1 MLSSDKEFFESKE
14 FQDLLEKYL
23 RTKGNGTPYFEI
35 DELSDIFAYHLF
47 CGDIE
52 SAKEVLAIAWRI
64 HPASDELKKMEVRM
78 CIACNNYDNALER
91 LSTISFSD
99 NDVEMLKAEVFYAL
113 KDFKAVHRIAEKIL
127 KNNDIRDEI
136 SYDALELMLDCGFAQ
151 DVLQMTENALTLYPD
166 NKPLWEVKAEAL
178 IEMQHTD
185 EAISI
190 YNDLLDKDPYSTFYW
205 EQLGHIYYM
214 CRRYGKALDCFD
226 YELSIDNGIDYAKM
240 MQAYCYYHLHDYDKA
255 LQLFGSLNAN
265 NSENGTHYFY
275 IALILWEIGDSNEAY
290 TILNKLSLVLD
301 EECIEQVLTR
311 INLSVILDDEGEREE
326 AEEHLKKALSS
337 APENT
342 KQLILN
348 HKTLYELRDK
358 ENLTFADMNILEVK
372 DWKRHETFQ
381 ALGEFYMRQRRHHL
395 AKIAFIEARKT
406 CHDTAD
412 IDAYLA
418 YIYFTEGESTLATEC
433 IESAIEG
440 RSNLLFELFGMTY
453 DAAVNANKFSQMIGL
468 R

>member
-1 MLSSDKEFFESKE
+1 MISSDKEFFESKE
-14 FQDLLEKYL
+14 FQNLLEKYL

-52 SAKEVLAIAWRI
+52 SAKEALDIAWRI
-64 HPASDELKKMEVRM
+64 HPSSDELKKMEVRM
-78 CIACNNYDNALER
+78 FIACNDYNAALER
-91 LSTISFSD
+91 LSAIPFSD

-113 KDFKAVHRIAEKIL
+113 KDFKAVHRIAENIL
-127 KNNDIRDEI
+127 KNNDIREEI

-151 DVLQMTENALTLYPD
+151 DVLQMVENALTVYPD
-166 NKPLWEVKAEAL
+166 NKLLWEVKAEAL

-226 YELSIDNGIDYAKM
+226 YELSIDSTIKYAKM
-240 MQAYCYYHLHDYDKA
+240 MQAYCYYHLHDYNKA
-255 LQLFGSLNAN
+255 LQLFGSLGA
-265 NSENGTHYFY
+265 STPESGIHHFY
-275 IALILWEIGDSNEAY
+275 IALALWAAGDSLEAY
-290 TILNKLSLVLD
+290 RAFERLSLLLD
-301 EECIEQVLTR
+301 EGSIELMLTR
-311 INLSVILDDEGEREE
+311 INMSAIIDDSGEPEK
-326 AEEHLKKALSS
+326 AEEYLKKALSD

-348 HKTLYELRDK
+348 SKAIYELRDK

-372 DWKRHETFQ
+372 DWQRCETLQ
-381 ALGEFYMRQRRHHL
+381 ALGEFYMNIHSHHL

-406 CHDTAD
+406 CCDPCD

-418 YIYFTEGESTLATEC
+418 LIYFREGNGTLATEC

-453 DAAVNANKFSQMIGL
+453 NATLSANDFARIIGL
-468 R
+468 K